1 MASAKIL
8 PLATRTATRRLK
20 LRHVSRDKLTIARR
34 RADEGYTYHAADG
47 TQITDPAI
55 LKRFAS
61 LAVPP
66 AYEEV
71 FFCPDEQ
78 AHLQAVGRDAAGRL
92 QYRYHPDWEKVRE
105 AGKAGRLAALASVLP
120 KIRRAVAQHLSGSEP
135 TRNFALAATIELVAG
150 SAIRPGS
157 EEYAKKHGTRGAT
170 TLLKS
175 NVRVSGDMI
184 TLVFRAKGGKDV
196 RKEFSSP
203 RLAAAI
209 PVLRT
214 ISGPRLFQFRDE
226 NGAIRNV
233 TAREVNLFLR
243 EIAGGGVSLKDF
255 RTLCASAAVLDN
267 LARMVPADSARK
279 RRKQVLEAVKAAAE
293 ELANTPAVCRR
304 SYVHE
309 TVVTAFEKGVLES
322 FSATLKACRSAA
334 RREQFLAQVVA
345 TASV

>member
-1 MASAKIL
+1 
-8 PLATRTATRRLK
+8 
-20 LRHVSRDKLTIARR
+20 
-34 RADEGYTYHAADG
+34 
-47 TQITDPAI
+47 
-55 LKRFAS
+55 
-61 LAVPP
+61 
-66 AYEEV
+66 
-71 FFCPDEQ
+71 
-78 AHLQAVGRDAAGRL
+78 
-92 QYRYHPDWEKVRE
+92 
-105 AGKAGRLAALASVLP
+105 
-120 KIRRAVAQHLSGSEP
+120 VAQHLSGNEP

-196 RKEFSSP
+196 RKEFCSP

-226 NGAIRNV
+226 GGAIKHV
-233 TAREVNLFLR
+233 SAREVNLFLR

-322 FSATLKACRSAA
+322 FSATLKACRSAT